1 MITLPLKRGQRVI
14 GVLQVINPEDRSLFE
29 AERLPILM
37 LISDFM
43 AIALSNSRIHERM
56 RKLTLTD
63 DVSGFYNARYLHQTL
78 GELIDSATETS
89 LVFVDMDHFKRIVD
103 TYGHPL
109 GGKVLKEVAAVIGS
123 RLDPDDSLVRYGGDE
138 YVILLPRQSKDVALE
153 KVERIR
159 TTLMAA
165 SFLVEEGHDV
175 RVTASFGIA
184 HYPDDATDLEELLRS
199 ADLSLYSSKGRGKNT
214 ITVSRRT
221 GSPGSV
227 HSR

>member
-1 MITLPLKRGQRVI
+1 
-14 GVLQVINPEDRSLFE
+14 
-29 AERLPILM
+29 
-37 LISDFM
+37 
-43 AIALSNSRIHERM
+43 
-56 RKLTLTD
+56 
-63 DVSGFYNARYLHQTL
+63 
-78 GELIDSATETS
+78 
-89 LVFVDMDHFKRIVD
+89 
-103 TYGHPL
+103 
-109 GGKVLKEVAAVIGS
+109 VIGS

-159 TTLMAA
+159 TTLMAT

-184 HYPDDATDLEELLRS
+184 HYPDDAADLKELLHS

-227 HSR
+227 PSR